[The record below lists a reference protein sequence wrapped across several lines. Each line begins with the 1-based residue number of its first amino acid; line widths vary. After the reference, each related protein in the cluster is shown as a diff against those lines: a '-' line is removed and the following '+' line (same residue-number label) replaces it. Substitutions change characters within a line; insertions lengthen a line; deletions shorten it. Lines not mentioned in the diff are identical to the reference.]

1 MGCYLPCLLAIPA
14 VPASETYLAAFTG
27 AHPWPTFSTIGVV
40 PSPML
45 ATEALPGYFGVQRH
59 QVPMYASAG
68 VSAGTSAQYQHHH
81 GVHVMQQQQQQQ
93 SQQTPA
99 PTMMPHADFTMPQ
112 TRSVE
117 SRSGAAAYQQHSS
130 QHAGPSSSSSSRA
143 PPPYPSSSGATR
155 HQQQQQPQQTA
166 GHYHHHHAH
175 HQRSPSAV
183 NEYPT
188 RYVANWTTPADTDHT
203 QPPLFVQQFL
213 SMLESTLGAAVHNT
227 TLLRPYPGPTFHN
240 YEALLGLARQL
251 SESKPKG
258 MSKADIDR
266 LPSYQYTTACG
277 SGSTAAPGEGKEK
290 EPSNE
295 VQTTCVVCMCDFAA
309 RQRVRELPCQHI
321 YHTKCI
327 DKWLK
332 TNRTCPLCRADALD
346 LLGLDAKAF
355 IE

>member
-1 MGCYLPCLLAIPA
+1 
-14 VPASETYLAAFTG
+14 
-27 AHPWPTFSTIGVV
+27 
-40 PSPML
+40 
-45 ATEALPGYFGVQRH
+45 
-59 QVPMYASAG
+59 
-68 VSAGTSAQYQHHH
+68 
-81 GVHVMQQQQQQQ
+81 
-93 SQQTPA
+93 
-99 PTMMPHADFTMPQ
+99 
-112 TRSVE
+112 
-117 SRSGAAAYQQHSS
+117 
-130 QHAGPSSSSSSRA
+130 
-143 PPPYPSSSGATR
+143 
-155 HQQQQQPQQTA
+155 
-166 GHYHHHHAH
+166 
-175 HQRSPSAV
+175 
-183 NEYPT
+183 
-188 RYVANWTTPADTDHT
+188 
-203 QPPLFVQQFL
+203 
-213 SMLESTLGAAVHNT
+213 MLESTLGAVHNT

-277 SGSTAAPGEGKEK
+277 SGAAAASGDGKEK
-290 EPSNE
+290 EASTE
-295 VQTTCVVCMCDFAA
+295 VQTTCVVCMCDFAS